1 MGRIVHSYP
10 YRYNESRQT
19 TSSRTVGNVRSD
31 IVENWD
37 IPVEKQAKD
46 AVPVEVGKPA
56 LRTKTIDTYEIDKK
70 GNRVHDGAVKRT
82 FVDEKNN
89 FAKIEYTKGKNYIR
103 KVKENG
109 RWYLDDLAYN
119 ADIAYSR
126 AFDGSNAKI
135 SLPSRIIS
143 EEGLKGMNPKFR
155 KHIMSILNELYS
167 KIAQLKI
174 RVW

>member
-1 MGRIVHSYP
+1 M
-10 YRYNESRQT
+10 
-19 TSSRTVGNVRSD
+19 
-31 IVENWD
+31 
-37 IPVEKQAKD
+37 
-46 AVPVEVGKPA
+46 
-56 LRTKTIDTYEIDKK
+56 RTKTIDTYEIDKK

-126 AFDGSNAKI
+126 AFERQQCKNITSFKNNQRR
-135 SLPSRIIS
+135 RI
-143 EEGLKGMNPKFR
+143 KR
-155 KHIMSILNELYS
+155 NEPQ
-167 KIAQLKI
+167 I
-174 RVW
+174 